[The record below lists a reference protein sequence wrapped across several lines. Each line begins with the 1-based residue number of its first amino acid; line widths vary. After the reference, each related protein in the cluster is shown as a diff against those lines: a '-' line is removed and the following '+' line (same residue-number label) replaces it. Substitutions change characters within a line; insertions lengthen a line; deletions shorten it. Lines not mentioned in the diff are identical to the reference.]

1 MDSSVHGM
9 PEERISKLE
18 DRLIEMEIK
27 TLKKNRERKNCE
39 KISKHIHCTKFEQQ
53 KQTKER
59 VMSI

>member
-27 TLKKNRERKNCE
+27 TLKKKQRK
-39 KISKHIHCTKFEQQ
+39 
-53 KQTKER
+53 KEL
-59 VMSI
+59 